1 MCVFGFLQGV
11 WVHPEIDNPEYSAD
25 SNLYLKEEVCAIGF
39 DLWQVKSGT
48 IFGNI
53 LIADDIQAAKEFGDT
68 VWKPMF
74 VSILPQMR
82 HRMRYVLKWLTK

>member
-1 MCVFGFLQGV
+1 M
-11 WVHPEIDNPEYSAD
+11 
-25 SNLYLKEEVCAIGF
+25 YLKDEICILGF

-53 LIADDIQAAKEFGDT
+53 LITDDMKLAKEIGDT

-74 VSILPQMR
+74 VSNNFILM
-82 HRMRYVLKWLTK
+82 YEKKDFV

>member
-1 MCVFGFLQGV
+1 MNLLQGV
-11 WVHPEIDNPEYSAD
+11 WVHPEIDNPEYSPD
-25 SNLYLKEEVCAIGF
+25 TNLYFKEEVCAIGF

-53 LIADDIQAAKEFGDT
+53 LITDDINVAKEIGDT

-74 VSILPQMR
+74 VSILPK
-82 HRMRYVLKWLTK
+82 YGIE